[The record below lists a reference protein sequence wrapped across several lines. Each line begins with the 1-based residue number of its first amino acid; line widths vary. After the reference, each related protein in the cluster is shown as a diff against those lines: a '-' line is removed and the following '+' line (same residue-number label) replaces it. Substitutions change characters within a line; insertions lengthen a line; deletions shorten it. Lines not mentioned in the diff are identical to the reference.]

1 MLSSEYNFLFQC
13 SLIESRICQK
23 RTPAPLYAIQAQ
35 LNAIYDNLKISC
47 VLLNF
52 YLFLALVSQKLHL
65 AVKIQ

>member
-1 MLSSEYNFLFQC
+1 MLSFEYNFFFQC

-23 RTPAPLYAIQAQ
+23 RTPAPLYALQAQ
-35 LNAIYDNLKISC
+35 LMQIYDNLKTSC

-65 AVKIQ
+65 AAKIQ

>member
-1 MLSSEYNFLFQC
+1 MLSFEYNFFFQC

-23 RTPAPLYAIQAQ
+23 RTPASLYALQAQ
-35 LNAIYDNLKISC
+35 FMQIYDNLKISC